1 MALGYKESVDF
12 TALVSVN
19 DVIIDP
25 DPAMLLNKTC
35 VETVRSCQIRHLG
48 AWSKLSPPSVD
59 LVLVG
64 IRIT

>member
-25 DPAMLLNKTC
+25 DPAMLLNKRC
-35 VETVRSCQIRHLG
+35 AETRSR
-48 AWSKLSPPSVD
+48 
-59 LVLVG
+59 
-64 IRIT
+64 